1 MEKTI
6 EGKLK
11 EFADRIETELNAN
24 GDVVLDRQEA
34 ERLVTLMRKAADET
48 FDSWLRSDA

>member
-11 EFADRIETELNAN
+11 EFADRIETELNAC
-24 GDVVLDRQEA
+24 GDVVLERKEA
-34 ERLVTLMRKAADET
+34 QRFVTLMRKATDET
-48 FDSWLRSDA
+48 FDFWL